1 MDNVGQRG
9 LSPKDNYSSVQ
20 VRPTFREADIIS
32 TPLRVSSDGVNHS
45 LAARTR
51 PTAHINFDEA
61 AFDRYFRDFQESR
74 GASVYFTAKSGRCR
88 PSDTSLA
95 EPTEDD
101 TTHLV
106 PLASTP
112 SVEPVATDT
121 PAYSVSLR
129 QPDMVDRATSPIRWR
144 PRNTRTVGVASTQA
158 LKVGTRERRTETGL
172 RGADNKRDKQGD
184 AGTFESGACRGA
196 VVEGAAKGI
205 EGGSPSGGSVRQSY
219 PAELEVDQAPR
230 SVHLS
235 QDEVDASIDSSAA
248 SVDDGGKILIIIH
261 HQVSGEVEQLV
272 VSVLERC
279 LEDAHTPR
287 GRYSPTN
294 RDGDVEHHVA
304 DKDTADA
311 PRAIS
316 PPPGGR
322 SRVSRPATWSS
333 TPRSRRRSTSAKNDA
348 ADREL
353 EIRQRRASSMRETKE
368 ERDRRL
374 KLLHRAPP
382 TPVRVERQDPTDDTE
397 VRKERP
403 KHGME
408 GWYSSRRARS
418 LVRERA
424 REGVLMHAREE
435 TIAALAKIESVARRR

>member
-261 HQVSGEVEQLV
+261 HQVSGTITPNSPPSPPVLPLGEVEQLV

-374 KLLHRAPP
+374 STKQWHSSFEGLLAELLHRAPP

-408 GWYSSRRARS
+408 GW
-418 LVRERA
+418 
-424 REGVLMHAREE
+424 
-435 TIAALAKIESVARRR
+435 